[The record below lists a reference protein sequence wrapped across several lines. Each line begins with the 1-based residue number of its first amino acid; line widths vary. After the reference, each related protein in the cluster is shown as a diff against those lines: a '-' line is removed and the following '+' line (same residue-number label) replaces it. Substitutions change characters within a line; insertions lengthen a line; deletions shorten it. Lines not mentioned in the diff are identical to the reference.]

1 MAEAVR
7 HDKTARQLRLLSDA
21 LDSGRLGPVRRL
33 INTLAPAEIGNLLE
47 SLPPA
52 KRVVVWGLVDPEDD
66 GEVLVHV
73 GDEVRESLLADMDA
87 DEIIAAVEDLDID
100 DLADLVE
107 DLPDT
112 VIDEVLKSMDRENR
126 ERLEQVLSYPED
138 TAGRL
143 MNPDVVTVRAD
154 VNVDVV
160 LRYLR
165 LRGELPDHT
174 DHLFVVSRRHQYLGR
189 LSLAS
194 LVTHEDS
201 TPINRLIDDE
211 QPAIDV
217 EESAEEVARQFS
229 DHDWVSA
236 PVVDDNNILLG
247 RITIDDVVDII
258 REQAEHQALGAA
270 GLDED
275 EDLFSPVKR
284 AVRGRVVWLGIN
296 LCTAFLAATVIGQY
310 ELTLQKIVALAVLMP
325 IVAGIGGNAAVQVLT
340 LMVRGLALG
349 QVGPSN
355 AKILLWKEIRVAL
368 INGILIGGIVG
379 VIAYF
384 WFRSPLLSLVI
395 TMALIINFCAAA
407 TAGVLLPLL
416 LKRMNIDP
424 AVAGTVV
431 VTAVTDVM
439 GFFSFLGLATLIL
452 MHLGRCYAT
461 PGQGG
466 RLERRARLWLHRT
479 AANLGGRWQ
488 DLLPH
493 PRLPAARPATGAR
506 RTGQVHCPPPGR
518 RALARHTGDAGCTA
532 ITELKTPCTKTSKA
546 SQSLHRSQRSDAYGA
561 GAGLRRAAGTGDSTR
576 ATPV

>member
-1 MAEAVR
+1 MADAVR

-33 INTLAPAEIGNLLE
+33 VNTLSPAEIGNLLE

-52 KRVVVWGLVDPEDD
+52 KRTIVWGLVDAEDD

-73 GDEVRESLLADMDA
+73 GDEVRESLLAEMDP
-87 DEIIAAVEDLDID
+87 DEIVAAVEDLDID

-126 ERLEQVLSYPED
+126 ERLEQALSYPED

-143 MNPDVVTVRAD
+143 MNPEVVTVRAD
-154 VNVDVV
+154 TTVDVV

-174 DHLFVVSRRHQYLGR
+174 DHLYVVSRRHQLLGWVA
-189 LSLAS
+189 LQD
-194 LVTHEDS
+194 LVTSDPS
-201 TPINRLIDDE
+201 TPINRLIDDSLTALRVDE
-211 QPAIDV
+211 P
-217 EESAEEVARQFS
+217 AEEVARQFS

-236 PVVDDNNILLG
+236 PVVDEGNFLLG

-275 EDLFSPVKR
+275 EDLFSPIRR

-296 LCTAFLAATVIGQY
+296 LATAFLAAFVIGRFEATIEQ
-310 ELTLQKIVALAVLMP
+310 IVALAVLMP

-349 QVGPSN
+349 QVGASN
-355 AKILLWKEIRVAL
+355 AGILLWKEVRVAL
-368 INGILIGGIVG
+368 INGLLIGGLVG
-379 VIAYF
+379 LVAWLWFGDPVLGAVIAAA
-384 WFRSPLLSLVI
+384 LV
-395 TMALIINFCAAA
+395 INFCSAAL
-407 TAGVLLPLL
+407 AGVAVPLTMRRL
-416 LKRMNIDP
+416 RIDP

-431 VTAVTDVM
+431 VTAVTDVI
-439 GFFSFLGLATLIL
+439 GFFSFLGLATVIL
-452 MHLGRCYAT
+452 
-461 PGQGG
+461 
-466 RLERRARLWLHRT
+466 
-479 AANLGGRWQ
+479 
-488 DLLPH
+488 
-493 PRLPAARPATGAR
+493 
-506 RTGQVHCPPPGR
+506 
-518 RALARHTGDAGCTA
+518 
-532 ITELKTPCTKTSKA
+532 
-546 SQSLHRSQRSDAYGA
+546 
-561 GAGLRRAAGTGDSTR
+561 LR
-576 ATPV
+576 

>member
-47 SLPPA
+47 SLPPG
-52 KRVVVWGLVDPEDD
+52 KRVVVWGLVDAEDD

-73 GDEVRESLLADMDA
+73 GDEVRESLLADMDP

-189 LSLAS
+189 VSLAS
-194 LVTHEDS
+194 LVTHEDT

-211 QPAIDV
+211 QPAIAV
-217 EESAEEVARQFS
+217 EDSADAVARQFT
-229 DHDWVSA
+229 DHDWISA

-275 EDLFSPVKR
+275 EDLFSPVRR
-284 AVRGRVVWLGIN
+284 AVRGRLLWLGIN
-296 LCTAFLAATVIGQY
+296 LCTAFLAAGVIGQF
-310 ELTLQKIVALAVLMP
+310 EGTLEKIVALAVLMP
-325 IVAGIGGNAAVQVLT
+325 IVAGMGGNAGTQVLT

-349 QVGPSN
+349 QVGASN
-355 AKILLWKEIRVAL
+355 AKVLLWKEIRVAL
-368 INGILIGGIVG
+368 INGTLIGTVVGI
-379 VIAYF
+379 IAYL
-384 WFRSPLLSLVI
+384 WFHSFLLSLVI
-395 TMALIINFCAAA
+395 TLALIINFCAAA
-407 TAGVLLPLL
+407 LAGVLLPLL
-416 LKRMNIDP
+416 LKRMNVDP

-439 GFFSFLGLATLIL
+439 GFFCFLGLATLIL
-452 MHLGRCYAT
+452 L
-461 PGQGG
+461 Q
-466 RLERRARLWLHRT
+466 
-479 AANLGGRWQ
+479 
-488 DLLPH
+488 
-493 PRLPAARPATGAR
+493 
-506 RTGQVHCPPPGR
+506 
-518 RALARHTGDAGCTA
+518 
-532 ITELKTPCTKTSKA
+532 
-546 SQSLHRSQRSDAYGA
+546 
-561 GAGLRRAAGTGDSTR
+561 
-576 ATPV
+576 

>member
-33 INTLAPAEIGNLLE
+33 VNTLAPAEIGNLLE
-47 SLPPA
+47 SLPPG
-52 KRVVVWGLVDPEDD
+52 KREVVWGLVDAEDD
-66 GEVLVHV
+66 GEVLLHV
-73 GDEVRESLLADMDA
+73 GDEVRESLIADMDP
-87 DEIIAAVEDLDID
+87 DELVAAVEDLDID

-126 ERLEQVLSYPED
+126 ERLEQVLSHAAD

-174 DHLFVVSRRHQYLGR
+174 DHLYVVSRRHQYLGR
-189 LSLAS
+189 VSLAA

-201 TPINRLIDDE
+201 TPINRLVDDQ

-217 EESAEEVARQFS
+217 GESAQEVARQFS

-236 PVVDDNNILLG
+236 PVVDESNILHG

-258 REQAEHQALGAA
+258 RAQAEHQALGAA

-296 LCTAFLAATVIGQY
+296 RFTAFLAATVINQFDV
-310 ELTLQKIVALAVLMP
+310 TLQKIVALAVLMP

-349 QVGPSN
+349 QVGASN

-368 INGILIGGIVG
+368 INGLLIGGIVG
-379 VIAYF
+379 VIAF
-384 WFRSPLLSLVI
+384 LWFGNPLLSVVIALALV
-395 TMALIINFCAAA
+395 LNFCAAA
-407 TAGVLLPLL
+407 AAGVLLPLT

-439 GFFSFLGLATLIL
+439 GFFCFLGLATLIL
-452 MHLGRCYAT
+452 L
-461 PGQGG
+461 Q
-466 RLERRARLWLHRT
+466 
-479 AANLGGRWQ
+479 
-488 DLLPH
+488 
-493 PRLPAARPATGAR
+493 
-506 RTGQVHCPPPGR
+506 
-518 RALARHTGDAGCTA
+518 
-532 ITELKTPCTKTSKA
+532 
-546 SQSLHRSQRSDAYGA
+546 
-561 GAGLRRAAGTGDSTR
+561 
-576 ATPV
+576 

>member
-7 HDKTARQLRLLSDA
+7 HDKTARQLLLLSDA

-33 INTLAPAEIGNLLE
+33 VNTLAPAEIGNLLE
-47 SLPPA
+47 SLPPG
-52 KRVVVWGLVDPEDD
+52 KREIVWGLVDPEDD

-73 GDEVRESLLADMDA
+73 GEEVRESLLADMDP

-138 TAGRL
+138 SAGRL

-189 LSLAS
+189 LSLAA
-194 LVTHEDS
+194 LVTHEDN

-217 EESAEEVARQFS
+217 GESADEVARQFS

-258 REQAEHQALGAA
+258 RSQAEHQALGAA
-270 GLDED
+270 GLDEE
-275 EDLFSPVKR
+275 EDLFSPIKR

-296 LCTAFLAATVIGQY
+296 LCTAFLAASVIGQF
-310 ELTLQKIVALAVLMP
+310 ELTLQKVVALAVLMP
-325 IVAGIGGNAAVQVLT
+325 IVAGVGGNAAVQVLT
-340 LMVRGLALG
+340 LMVRGIALG
-349 QVGPSN
+349 QVGQSN
-355 AKILLWKEIRVAL
+355 ARILLWKESRVAL
-368 INGILIGGIVG
+368 INGTLIGTVVGI
-379 VIAYF
+379 IAYL
-384 WFRSPLLSLVI
+384 WFHSFLLSLVI
-395 TMALIINFCAAA
+395 TLALIINFCAAA
-407 TAGVLLPLL
+407 LAGVLLPLL
-416 LKRMNIDP
+416 LKRMNVDP

-439 GFFSFLGLATLIL
+439 GFFSFLGLASLIL
-452 MHLGRCYAT
+452 
-461 PGQGG
+461 
-466 RLERRARLWLHRT
+466 LH
-479 AANLGGRWQ
+479 
-488 DLLPH
+488 
-493 PRLPAARPATGAR
+493 
-506 RTGQVHCPPPGR
+506 
-518 RALARHTGDAGCTA
+518 
-532 ITELKTPCTKTSKA
+532 
-546 SQSLHRSQRSDAYGA
+546 
-561 GAGLRRAAGTGDSTR
+561 
-576 ATPV
+576 

>member
-33 INTLAPAEIGNLLE
+33 VNTLAPAEIGNLLE
-47 SLPPA
+47 SLPPG
-52 KRVVVWGLVDPEDD
+52 KREIVWGLVDPEDD

-73 GDEVRESLLADMDA
+73 GEEVRESLLADMDP

-138 TAGRL
+138 SAGRL
-143 MNPDVVTVRAD
+143 MNPDVVTVRTD

-189 LSLAS
+189 LSLAA
-194 LVTHEDS
+194 LVTHEDN

-217 EESAEEVARQFS
+217 GESADEVARQFS

-258 REQAEHQALGAA
+258 RSQAEHQALGAA
-270 GLDED
+270 GLDEE
-275 EDLFSPVKR
+275 EDLFSPIKR

-296 LCTAFLAATVIGQY
+296 LCTAFLAASVIGQF
-310 ELTLQKIVALAVLMP
+310 ELTLQKVVALAVLMP
-325 IVAGIGGNAAVQVLT
+325 IVAGVGGNAAVQVLT
-340 LMVRGLALG
+340 LMVRGIALG
-349 QVGPSN
+349 QVGQSN
-355 AKILLWKEIRVAL
+355 ARILLWKESRVAL
-368 INGILIGGIVG
+368 INGTLIGTVVGI
-379 VIAYF
+379 IAYL
-384 WFRSPLLSLVI
+384 WFHSFLLSLVI

-407 TAGVLLPLL
+407 LAGVLLPLL
-416 LKRMNIDP
+416 LKRMNVDP

-439 GFFSFLGLATLIL
+439 GFFSFLGLASLIL
-452 MHLGRCYAT
+452 
-461 PGQGG
+461 
-466 RLERRARLWLHRT
+466 LH
-479 AANLGGRWQ
+479 
-488 DLLPH
+488 
-493 PRLPAARPATGAR
+493 
-506 RTGQVHCPPPGR
+506 
-518 RALARHTGDAGCTA
+518 
-532 ITELKTPCTKTSKA
+532 
-546 SQSLHRSQRSDAYGA
+546 
-561 GAGLRRAAGTGDSTR
+561 
-576 ATPV
+576 

>member
-33 INTLAPAEIGNLLE
+33 VNTLAPAEIGNLLE
-47 SLPPA
+47 SLPPG
-52 KRVVVWGLVDPEDD
+52 KREVVWGLVDPEDD

-73 GDEVRESLLADMDA
+73 GEEVRESLLADMDP

-138 TAGRL
+138 SAGRL

-189 LSLAS
+189 LSLAA
-194 LVTHEDS
+194 LVTHEDN

-217 EESAEEVARQFS
+217 GEGAEEVARQFS

-258 REQAEHQALGAA
+258 RSQAEHQALGAA
-270 GLDED
+270 GLDEE
-275 EDLFSPVKR
+275 EDLFSPIKR

-296 LCTAFLAATVIGQY
+296 LCTAFLAASVIGQF
-310 ELTLQKIVALAVLMP
+310 ELTLQKVVALAVLMP
-325 IVAGIGGNAAVQVLT
+325 IVAGVGGNAAVQVLT
-340 LMVRGLALG
+340 LMVRGIALG

-355 AKILLWKEIRVAL
+355 ARILLWKESRVAL
-368 INGILIGGIVG
+368 INGTLIGTVVGI
-379 VIAYF
+379 IAF
-384 WFRSPLLSLVI
+384 LWFHSFLLSLVI
-395 TMALIINFCAAA
+395 TLALIINFCAAA
-407 TAGVLLPLL
+407 LAGVLLPLM
-416 LKRMNIDP
+416 LKRMNVDP

-439 GFFSFLGLATLIL
+439 GFFSFLGPATLIL
-452 MHLGRCYAT
+452 
-461 PGQGG
+461 
-466 RLERRARLWLHRT
+466 LH
-479 AANLGGRWQ
+479 
-488 DLLPH
+488 
-493 PRLPAARPATGAR
+493 
-506 RTGQVHCPPPGR
+506 
-518 RALARHTGDAGCTA
+518 
-532 ITELKTPCTKTSKA
+532 
-546 SQSLHRSQRSDAYGA
+546 
-561 GAGLRRAAGTGDSTR
+561 
-576 ATPV
+576 